1 MGTGSCALVEG
12 RRGGLTDSMHTGKL
26 LGVEGR
32 AKADLLH
39 VGAQWVALLRVTGC
53 KNSFFFVFFFHH
65 RMQKVDSS
73 PLQDDTEGMAKSAG
87 LFAGELELL
96 LVLV

>member
-1 MGTGSCALVEG
+1 MGGPAQGHWWQE
-12 RRGGLTDSMHTGKL
+12 
-26 LGVEGR
+26 LG
-32 AKADLLH
+32 
-39 VGAQWVALLRVTGC
+39 
-53 KNSFFFVFFFHH
+53 FFFFHH